1 MNLNKF
7 CDDNWYKLMDEI
19 PYNWNRYQDG
29 IPSVTTILSLII
41 DPKFEWVK
49 RNHTQAVINAA
60 NRGKETHADAESF
73 YRWLGK
79 TLHPQILKFH
89 VLHGVE
95 VISTEQRYQK
105 DISWTID
112 LVWVI
117 DGITYNIDYKN
128 TMHQSL
134 KYKLQ
139 LWWYRYLNDN
149 RWALLYLSDKK
160 YILDTIITDMHLD
173 LFLELKDLFFHKF
186 KQWMFQMPKN

>member
-89 VLHGVE
+89 VLHWVE

-112 LVWVI
+112 LIWVI

-128 TMHQSL
+128 TMHQSM

-160 YILDTIITDMHLD
+160 YILDTNITDMHLD

>member
-49 RNHTQAVINAA
+49 RNHIQAVINAA

-89 VLHGVE
+89 VLHWVE